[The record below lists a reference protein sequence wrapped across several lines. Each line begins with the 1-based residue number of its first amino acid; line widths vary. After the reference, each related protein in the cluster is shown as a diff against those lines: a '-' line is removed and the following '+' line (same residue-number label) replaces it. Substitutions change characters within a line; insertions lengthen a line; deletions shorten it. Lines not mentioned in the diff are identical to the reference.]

1 MIKIKLRNFLLL
13 IIQTE
18 DIYHAKIVTEYRT
31 VEARIPFAMEAMML
45 ELLGDGYQPY
55 GSPYVY
61 SEADGSNICCQAMVR
76 YQVVE

>member
-1 MIKIKLRNFLLL
+1 MEKK
-13 IIQTE
+13 
-18 DIYHAKIVTEYRT
+18 VTEYRT
-31 VEARIPFAMEAMML
+31 IEARIPFAMEAMMQ

-61 SEADGSNICCQAMVR
+61 AEADGSNICCQAMVK